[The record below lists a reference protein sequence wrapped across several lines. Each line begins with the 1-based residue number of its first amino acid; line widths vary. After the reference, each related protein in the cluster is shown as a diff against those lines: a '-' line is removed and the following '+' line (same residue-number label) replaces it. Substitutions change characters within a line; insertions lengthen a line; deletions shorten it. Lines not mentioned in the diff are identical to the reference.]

1 MTTIRIP
8 AMAVVLILGG
18 KRAPLAETAA
28 LFDAAASSPWDVN
41 EPDAA
46 LESLHAALSAS
57 PQVRVCMLRSH
68 AKARKT
74 VATAARKHGARTIC
88 IRLPG
93 AEDVDAAAERIDAV
107 HDLTGPDNVIV
118 ETIPMPVDRRAD
130 HGPFDIIGDPH
141 GCAHELLLLLVLLG
155 HAVLTDDGFELVRHP
170 EGRKVVL
177 LGDLTD
183 RGPNSLLTMEVA
195 RELQERF
202 GALITR
208 GNHDDKLR
216 RWLLG
221 RKVEVRAGLATT
233 IAELE
238 HMPEAWK
245 RDMAAWIETFESHY
259 MLDGG
264 RLVVA
269 HAGLAEEHHGR
280 STNGSMA
287 FAMYGDVTGEID
299 ENEVPIASDWALD
312 YAGEATVVHGHVV
325 HKEPR
330 EINNVVA
337 IDTGCA
343 FGNRLTAYRWPE
355 RTFES
360 VPAQEAY
367 FESHTRALEV

>member
-28 LFDAAASSPWDVN
+28 LFETAVSSAWDVN
-41 EPDAA
+41 MPEDALAA
-46 LESLHAALSAS
+46 LHDALSAS
-57 PQVRVCMLRSH
+57 PQVRVCMPRSH

-93 AEDVDAAAERIDAV
+93 AEKVDAAAERLDAV
-107 HDLTGPDNVIV
+107 HDIAGPDGLVV
-118 ETIPMPVDRRAD
+118 ETVPMPVDRRTD

-141 GCAHELLLLLVLLG
+141 GCVHELLLLLTLLG

-170 EGRKVVL
+170 QGRKVVL

-183 RGPNSLLTMEVA
+183 RGPNSMLTMEVA

-221 RKVEVRAGLATT
+221 RKVAIRAGLATT
-233 IAELE
+233 VAELE
-238 HMPEAWK
+238 HMPEAWR

-259 MLDGG
+259 VLDDG

-269 HAGLAEEHHGR
+269 HAGLTEEHHGR
-280 STNGSMA
+280 MTNGALA
-287 FAMYGDVTGEID
+287 FAMYGDVTGEVD
-299 ENEVPIASDWALD
+299 ENDVPIASDWALG
-312 YAGEATVVHGHVV
+312 YAGQATVVHGHVV

-355 RTFES
+355 RVFES
-360 VPAQEAY
+360 IHAQEAY
-367 FESHTRALEV
+367 FESHTRALDE